1 MGRLKIEMLGT
12 SFTIQANEDNQYL
25 EKLLGY
31 YQRITDDV
39 KRIDSI
45 KSPLQ
50 VAILSGI
57 MICDELYK
65 EKQNKIALENG
76 ESVAQISENSMDSDE
91 IQRITLEIIK
101 KIDGNKE
108 YANTTIDSIIQNIFL
123 INARQWHKGF
133 D

>member
-1 MGRLKIEMLGT
+1 MGRLKIDMLGT

-31 YQRITDDV
+31 YKRITDDV
-39 KRIDSI
+39 KNIDSI

-76 ESVAQISENSMDSDE
+76 ESVAQISENSIDSDE
-91 IQRITLEIIK
+91 LQRITLEMIK
-101 KIDGNKE
+101 KIDKV
-108 YANTTIDSIIQNIFL
+108 L
-123 INARQWHKGF
+123 
-133 D
+133 

>member
-25 EKLLGY
+25 EKLLDY

-91 IQRITLEIIK
+91 IQRITLEMIK
-101 KIDGNKE
+101 KIDKV
-108 YANTTIDSIIQNIFL
+108 L
-123 INARQWHKGF
+123 
-133 D
+133 

>member
-31 YQRITDDV
+31 YRRITDDV

-91 IQRITLEIIK
+91 IQRITLEMIK
-101 KIDGNKE
+101 KIDKV
-108 YANTTIDSIIQNIFL
+108 L
-123 INARQWHKGF
+123 
-133 D
+133 

>member
-1 MGRLKIEMLGT
+1 MGKLKINMLGA

-31 YQRITDDV
+31 YKRITDDV
-39 KRIDSI
+39 KNIDSI
-45 KSPLQ
+45 KSSLQ

-76 ESVAQISENSMDSDE
+76 VFVSQNPEDSKNSDE
-91 IQRITLEIIK
+91 IQRITLEMIQ
-101 KIDGNKE
+101 KIDKV
-108 YANTTIDSIIQNIFL
+108 L
-123 INARQWHKGF
+123 
-133 D
+133 

>member
-1 MGRLKIEMLGT
+1 MGRLKIDMLGT

-39 KRIDSI
+39 KTIDSI

-76 ESVAQISENSMDSDE
+76 ENVPQISENSMDSDE
-91 IQRITLEIIK
+91 IQRITLEMIK
-101 KIDGNKE
+101 KIDKV
-108 YANTTIDSIIQNIFL
+108 L
-123 INARQWHKGF
+123 
-133 D
+133 

>member
-1 MGRLKIEMLGT
+1 MLGT

-57 MICDELYK
+57 TICDELYK

-76 ESVAQISENSMDSDE
+76 ESVAQISENSIDSDE
-91 IQRITLEIIK
+91 IQRITLEMIK
-101 KIDGNKE
+101 KIDKV
-108 YANTTIDSIIQNIFL
+108 L
-123 INARQWHKGF
+123 
-133 D
+133 

>member
-76 ESVAQISENSMDSDE
+76 ESVAQISENSIDSDE
-91 IQRITLEIIK
+91 IQRITLEMIK
-101 KIDGNKE
+101 KIEKV
-108 YANTTIDSIIQNIFL
+108 L
-123 INARQWHKGF
+123 
-133 D
+133 

>member
-76 ESVAQISENSMDSDE
+76 ENVAQISENSIDSDE
-91 IQRITLEIIK
+91 IQRITLEMIK
-101 KIDGNKE
+101 KIDKV
-108 YANTTIDSIIQNIFL
+108 L
-123 INARQWHKGF
+123 
-133 D
+133 

>member
-57 MICDELYK
+57 MICDELHK

-76 ESVAQISENSMDSDE
+76 ESVAQISENSIDSDE
-91 IQRITLEIIK
+91 IQRITLEMIK
-101 KIDGNKE
+101 KIDKV
-108 YANTTIDSIIQNIFL
+108 L
-123 INARQWHKGF
+123 
-133 D
+133 

>member
-65 EKQNKIALENG
+65 EKQNKKCSNIPSRLNNRSICG
-76 ESVAQISENSMDSDE
+76 
-91 IQRITLEIIK
+91 
-101 KIDGNKE
+101 
-108 YANTTIDSIIQNIFL
+108 IIQ
-123 INARQWHKGF
+123 K
-133 D
+133 

>member
-31 YQRITDDV
+31 YQRITDNV

-76 ESVAQISENSMDSDE
+76 ESVAQISENSIDSDE
-91 IQRITLEIIK
+91 LQRITLEMIK
-101 KIDGNKE
+101 KIDKV
-108 YANTTIDSIIQNIFL
+108 L
-123 INARQWHKGF
+123 
-133 D
+133 

>member
-1 MGRLKIEMLGT
+1 MLGT

-31 YQRITDDV
+31 YQRITDNV

-76 ESVAQISENSMDSDE
+76 ESVAQISENSIDSDE
-91 IQRITLEIIK
+91 LQRITLEMIK
-101 KIDGNKE
+101 KIDKV
-108 YANTTIDSIIQNIFL
+108 L
-123 INARQWHKGF
+123 
-133 D
+133 

>member
-1 MGRLKIEMLGT
+1 MGRLKIDMLGT

-39 KRIDSI
+39 KTIDSI

-76 ESVAQISENSMDSDE
+76 ENVPQISENSLDSDE
-91 IQRITLEIIK
+91 IQRITLEMIK
-101 KIDGNKE
+101 KMDKV
-108 YANTTIDSIIQNIFL
+108 L
-123 INARQWHKGF
+123 
-133 D
+133 

>member
-1 MGRLKIEMLGT
+1 MGRLKIDMLGT

-39 KRIDSI
+39 KTIDSI

-76 ESVAQISENSMDSDE
+76 ENVPQISENSLDSDE
-91 IQRITLEIIK
+91 IQRITLEMIK
-101 KIDGNKE
+101 KIDKV
-108 YANTTIDSIIQNIFL
+108 L
-123 INARQWHKGF
+123 
-133 D
+133 

>member
-1 MGRLKIEMLGT
+1 MGKLKIDMLGT

-31 YQRITDDV
+31 YKRITDDV
-39 KRIDSI
+39 KNIDSI

-76 ESVAQISENSMDSDE
+76 VFVSQNPEDSKNSDE
-91 IQRITLEIIK
+91 IQRITLEMIK
-101 KIDGNKE
+101 KIDKV
-108 YANTTIDSIIQNIFL
+108 L
-123 INARQWHKGF
+123 
-133 D
+133 